1 MATKRISQLETIA
14 NALVTGEAIL
24 PIVISDPLIPNRKAK
39 VNQLFR
45 GLSAGT
51 ATEPGLAF
59 DLDRDTGIYQSAV
72 DEIGLS
78 FGSAA
83 LYNSRRQNTDGSS
96 TLIIRAIDSAS
107 ATSSIE
113 ITPQGSGYMTIN
125 GDFVQTDTKF
135 YLSGDQNPAKRAH
148 FNVDTIST
156 QSGTR
161 RFDLPN
167 IGTNTSTTIVAND
180 TFQTL
185 TNKTILIK
193 DAELQ
198 ITGSSDTSK
207 VAKFET
213 DAWESP
219 GSHTYKLPDFGAAN
233 TQSTLLDDITEQN
246 VFNKNMVNPTFSN
259 TPSNDENNPTR
270 YVIFDSSQL
279 TQDRTVIWPDLNIKA
294 VGEASAQTIAN
305 KVYKGAVF
313 CDTDVDDGEGRKV
326 QFILDNIEDN
336 QTYQFSFPDNDPT
349 APLNNGSDPNMLVTE
364 KKTQTLVNK
373 TLEQMKINNPDN
385 LNGLVT
391 IDVSN
396 ISDSVAIQFPN
407 ADATLL
413 STNNI
418 SDVAISFGGALAAP
432 VLGGQIRLQQHFSRK
447 ISRQ

>member
-279 TQDRTVIWPDLNIKA
+279 TQDRTVIFPDLNIKA
-294 VGEASAQTIAN
+294 VGEASAQTISN

-313 CDTDVDDGEGRKV
+313 CDTDVNDGEGRKI

-432 VLGGQIRLQQHFSRK
+432 VLGGQIRLQQHFMSGW
-447 ISRQ
+447 

>member
-1 MATKRISQLETIA
+1 VATKRISQLETISD
-14 NALVTGEAIL
+14 ALVTGEAIM

-45 GLSAGT
+45 GLSAGSAT
-51 ATEPGLAF
+51 APGLAF

-78 FGSAA
+78 FGTAS
-83 LYNSRRQNTDGSS
+83 LYNTRRANTDGSS
-96 TLIIRAIDSAS
+96 TLIIRAIDTAS

-113 ITPQGSGYMTIN
+113 ITPQGSGYMTVN
-125 GDFVQTDTKF
+125 GDLVQTDTQF
-135 YLSGDQNPAKRAH
+135 YLAGDQNPAKRAH

-167 IGTNTSTTIVAND
+167 IGTSTSTTIVAND

-193 DAELQ
+193 DSELQ
-198 ITGSSDTSK
+198 ITGSTDTSK
-207 VAKFET
+207 IAKFET
-213 DAWESP
+213 DAWEAP
-219 GSHTYKLPDFGAAN
+219 GAHTYKLPDFGAAN
-233 TQSTLLDDITEQN
+233 TQSTLLDDITDQN

-259 TPSNDENNPTR
+259 TPSNDENNPTK

-279 TQDRTVIWPDLNIKA
+279 TQDRTVIFPGLNIKA
-294 VGEASAQTIAN
+294 VGEQSAQTIAN

-313 CDTDVDDGEGRKV
+313 CDTDPNDGEGRK
-326 QFILDNIEDN
+326 ITLNLSNIEDN
-336 QTYQFSFPDNDPT
+336 QNYVFSFPDNEVT

-373 TLEQMKINNPDN
+373 TMELMQINNPND
-385 LNGLVT
+385 LNGNIT
-391 IDVSN
+391 IDAGNIKSN
-396 ISDSVAIQFPN
+396 VTIQFPD

-432 VLGGQIRLQQHFSRK
+432 VLGGQLRIQSHFMSGW
-447 ISRQ
+447 

>member
-1 MATKRISQLETIA
+1 MATKRISQLETISD
-14 NALVTGEAIL
+14 ALVTGEAIM

-45 GLSAGT
+45 GLSAGSAT
-51 ATEPGLAF
+51 APGLAF
-59 DLDRDTGIYQSAV
+59 DLDRDTGIYQSTV

-78 FGSAA
+78 FGTAS
-83 LYNSRRQNTDGSS
+83 LYNSRRANTDGSS

-113 ITPQGSGYMTIN
+113 ITPQGSGYMTVN
-125 GDFVQTDTKF
+125 GDFVQTDTQF

-167 IGTNTSTTIVAND
+167 IGTSTSTTIVAND

-193 DAELQ
+193 DSELQ
-198 ITGSSDTSK
+198 ITGSTDTSK
-207 VAKFET
+207 IAKFET
-213 DAWESP
+213 DAWEAP
-219 GSHTYKLPDFGAAN
+219 GAHTYKLPDFGAAN
-233 TQSTLLDDITEQN
+233 TQSTLLDDITDQN

-259 TPSNDENNPTR
+259 TPSNDENNPTK

-313 CDTDVDDGEGRKV
+313 CDTDPNDGEGRK
-326 QFILDNIEDN
+326 ITLDLSNIEDN
-336 QTYQFSFPDNDPT
+336 QNYVFSFPDNEVT
-349 APLNNGSDPNMLVTE
+349 APLNNGSDSNMLVTE

-373 TLEQMKINNPDN
+373 TMELMQINNPND
-385 LNGLVT
+385 LNGNIT
-391 IDVSN
+391 IDAGNIKSN
-396 ISDSVAIQFPN
+396 VTIQFPD

-432 VLGGQIRLQQHFSRK
+432 VLGGQLRIQSHFMSGW
-447 ISRQ
+447 

>member
-1 MATKRISQLETIA
+1 MATKRISQLETISD
-14 NALVTGEAIL
+14 ALVTGEAIM

-45 GLSAGT
+45 GLSAGSAT
-51 ATEPGLAF
+51 APGLAF

-78 FGSAA
+78 FGTAA
-83 LYNSRRQNTDGSS
+83 LYNSRRANTDGSS

-107 ATSSIE
+107 ATTSIE
-113 ITPQGSGYMTIN
+113 ITPQGSGYMTVS
-125 GDFVQTDTKF
+125 GDLIQTDTQF
-135 YLSGDQNPAKRAH
+135 YLAGDQNPAKRAH

-167 IGTNTSTTIVAND
+167 IGTSTSTTIVAND

-193 DAELQ
+193 DSELQ
-198 ITGSSDTSK
+198 ITGSTDTSK
-207 VAKFET
+207 IAKFET
-213 DAWESP
+213 DAWEAP
-219 GSHTYKLPDFGAAN
+219 GAHTYKLPDFGAAN
-233 TQSTLLDDITEQN
+233 TQSTLLDDITDQN

-259 TPSNDENNPTR
+259 TPSNDENNPTK

-313 CDTDVDDGEGRKV
+313 CDTDPNDGEGRK
-326 QFILDNIEDN
+326 ITLDLSNIEDN
-336 QTYQFSFPDNDPT
+336 QNYVFSFPDNEVT
-349 APLNNGSDPNMLVTE
+349 APLNNGSDSNMLVTE

-373 TLEQMKINNPDN
+373 TMELMQINNPND
-385 LNGLVT
+385 LNGNIT
-391 IDVSN
+391 IDAGNIKSN
-396 ISDSVAIQFPN
+396 VTIQFPD

-432 VLGGQIRLQQHFSRK
+432 VLGGQLRIQSHFMSGW
-447 ISRQ
+447 

>member
-1 MATKRISQLETIA
+1 MATKRISQLETISD
-14 NALVTGEAIL
+14 ALVTGEAIM

-45 GLSAGT
+45 GLSAGSAT
-51 ATEPGLAF
+51 APGLAF

-78 FGSAA
+78 FGTAS
-83 LYNSRRQNTDGSS
+83 LYNTRRANTDGSS
-96 TLIIRAIDSAS
+96 TLIIRAIDTAS

-113 ITPQGSGYMTIN
+113 ITPQGSGYMTVN
-125 GDFVQTDTKF
+125 GDLVQTDTQF
-135 YLSGDQNPAKRAH
+135 YLAGDQNPAKRAH

-167 IGTNTSTTIVAND
+167 IGTSTSTTIVAND

-193 DAELQ
+193 DSELQ
-198 ITGSSDTSK
+198 ITGSTDTSK
-207 VAKFET
+207 IAKFET
-213 DAWESP
+213 DAWEAP
-219 GSHTYKLPDFGAAN
+219 GAHTYKLPDFGAAN
-233 TQSTLLDDITEQN
+233 TQSTLLDDITDQN

-259 TPSNDENNPTR
+259 TPSNDENNPTK

-279 TQDRTVIWPDLNIKA
+279 TQDRTVIFPDLNIKA
-294 VGEASAQTIAN
+294 VGEQSAQTIAN

-313 CDTDVDDGEGRKV
+313 CDTDPNDGEGRKV
-326 QFILDNIEDN
+326 TLDLSNIEDN
-336 QTYQFSFPDNDPT
+336 QNYVFSFPDNEVT

-373 TLEQMKINNPDN
+373 TMELMQINNPND
-385 LNGLVT
+385 LNGNIT
-391 IDVSN
+391 IDAGNIKSN
-396 ISDSVAIQFPN
+396 VTIQFPD

-432 VLGGQIRLQQHFSRK
+432 VLGGQLRIQSHFMSGW
-447 ISRQ
+447 

>member
-1 MATKRISQLETIA
+1 MATKRISQLETISD
-14 NALVTGEAIL
+14 ALVTGEAIM

-45 GLSAGT
+45 GLSAGSAT
-51 ATEPGLAF
+51 APGLAF

-72 DEIGLS
+72 DEIGIS
-78 FGSAA
+78 FGSAS
-83 LYNSRRQNTDGSS
+83 LYNSRRANTDGSS

-113 ITPQGSGYMTIN
+113 ITPQGSGYATVS
-125 GDFVQTDTKF
+125 GDFVQTDTQF

-167 IGTNTSTTIVAND
+167 IGTSTSTTIVAND

-198 ITGSSDTSK
+198 ITGSTDTAK
-207 VAKFET
+207 IAKFET
-213 DAWESP
+213 DAWEAP
-219 GSHTYKLPDFGAAN
+219 GAHTYRLPDFGASQ

-246 VFNKNMVNPTFSN
+246 VFNKNLVNPTFSN
-259 TPSNDENNPTR
+259 TPSNDENNPTK

-294 VGEASAQTIAN
+294 VGEASAQTISN
-305 KVYKGAVF
+305 KVFKGAVF
-313 CDTDVDDGEGRKV
+313 CDTDPADGEGRK
-326 QFILDNIEDN
+326 ITLDLSNIEDN
-336 QTYQFSFPDNDPT
+336 QNYVFSFPDNEVT
-349 APLNNGSDPNMLVTE
+349 APLNNGTDANMLVTE

-373 TLEQMKINNPDN
+373 TMELMKINNPND
-385 LNGLVT
+385 LNGNITFDAQNIKNAVT
-391 IDVSN
+391 
-396 ISDSVAIQFPN
+396 IQFPD

-432 VLGGQIRLQQHFSRK
+432 VLGGQLRIQQHFMSGW
-447 ISRQ
+447 

>member
-1 MATKRISQLETIA
+1 VATKRISQLETLA

-294 VGEASAQTIAN
+294 VGEASAQTISN

-313 CDTDVDDGEGRKV
+313 CDTDVDDGEGRKI

-349 APLNNGSDPNMLVTE
+349 APLNNGSDPNMIVTE

-432 VLGGQIRLQQHFSRK
+432 VLGGQIRLQQHFMSGW
-447 ISRQ
+447 

>member
-14 NALVTGEAIL
+14 DGLVTGEAIL

-39 VNQLFR
+39 INQLFR

-51 ATEPGLAF
+51 ATQPGLAF

-83 LYNSRRQNTDGSS
+83 LYNSRRANTDGSS

-113 ITPQGSGYMTIN
+113 ITPQGSGYMTVN
-125 GDFVQTDTKF
+125 GDIIQTDIQF
-135 YLSGDQNPAKRAH
+135 LLAGDQNPAKRAH

-167 IGTNTSTTIVAND
+167 VGTNTSTTIVAND

-185 TNKTILIK
+185 TNKTILVK

-198 ITGSSDTSK
+198 ITGSTDTSK
-207 VAKFET
+207 IAKFEC
-213 DAWESP
+213 DAWEAP
-219 GSHTYKLPDFGAAN
+219 GAHTYKLPDFGAAN

-259 TPSNDENNPTR
+259 TPSNDENNPTK

-294 VGEASAQTIAN
+294 VG
-305 KVYKGAVF
+305 
-313 CDTDVDDGEGRKV
+313 
-326 QFILDNIEDN
+326 
-336 QTYQFSFPDNDPT
+336 
-349 APLNNGSDPNMLVTE
+349 
-364 KKTQTLVNK
+364 
-373 TLEQMKINNPDN
+373 
-385 LNGLVT
+385 
-391 IDVSN
+391 
-396 ISDSVAIQFPN
+396 
-407 ADATLL
+407 
-413 STNNI
+413 
-418 SDVAISFGGALAAP
+418 
-432 VLGGQIRLQQHFSRK
+432 
-447 ISRQ
+447 

>member
-14 NALVTGEAIL
+14 DGLVTGEAIL

-39 VNQLFR
+39 INQLFR

-51 ATEPGLAF
+51 ATQPGLAF
-59 DLDRDTGIYQSAV
+59 DLDRDSGIYQSAV
-72 DEIGLS
+72 DEIGIT
-78 FGSAA
+78 FGSAS
-83 LYNSRRQNTDGSS
+83 LYNSRRANTDGSS
-96 TLIIRAIDSAS
+96 TLIIRAIDTAS
-107 ATSSIE
+107 AVSSIE
-113 ITPQGSGYMTIN
+113 FTPQGSGYLTVN
-125 GDFVQTDTKF
+125 GDLIQTDAQF

-167 IGTNTSTTIVAND
+167 VGTNTSTTIVAND

-193 DAELQ
+193 DSELQ
-198 ITGSSDTSK
+198 ITGSTDTSK
-207 VAKFET
+207 IAKFET

-246 VFNKNMVNPTFSN
+246 VFNKNLVNPTFSN
-259 TPSNDENNPTR
+259 TPSNDQNNPTK

-279 TQDRTVIWPDLNIKA
+279 SQDRTVIWPDLNIKV
-294 VGEASAQTIAN
+294 VGEASAQTVSN
-305 KVYKGAVF
+305 KVFKGAVF
-313 CDTDVDDGEGRKV
+313 CDTDVTDGEGRKI
-326 QFILDNIEDN
+326 QFDLSNIEDN
-336 QTYQFSFPDNDPT
+336 QTYVFSFPDNEVT
-349 APLNNGSDPNMLVTE
+349 APLNNGSDPNMLVSE
-364 KKTQTLVNK
+364 KKTQTLTNK
-373 TLEQMKINNPDN
+373 TLELMKINNPDD
-385 LNGLVT
+385 LNGIVS
-391 IDVSN
+391 IDTSN
-396 ISDSVAIQFPN
+396 IDNAVTIQFPN

-418 SDVAISFGGALAAP
+418 SEVAITFGGALAAP
-432 VLGGQIRLQQHFSRK
+432 VLGGQLRIQSHFMSGW
-447 ISRQ
+447 

>member
-1 MATKRISQLETIA
+1 MATKRISQLETISD
-14 NALVTGEAIL
+14 ALVTGEAIM

-45 GLSAGT
+45 GLSAGSAT
-51 ATEPGLAF
+51 APGLAF

-78 FGSAA
+78 FGSAS
-83 LYNSRRQNTDGSS
+83 LYNSRRANTDGSS

-107 ATSSIE
+107 ATSNIE
-113 ITPQGSGYMTIN
+113 ITPQGSGYATIS
-125 GDFVQTDTKF
+125 GDFVQTDTQF

-167 IGTNTSTTIVAND
+167 IGTSTSTTIVAND

-198 ITGSSDTSK
+198 ITGSTDTAK
-207 VAKFET
+207 IAKFET
-213 DAWESP
+213 DAWEAP
-219 GSHTYKLPDFGAAN
+219 GSHTYRLPDFGASQ

-246 VFNKNMVNPTFSN
+246 VFNKNLVNPTFSN
-259 TPSNDENNPTR
+259 TPSNDENNPTK

-279 TQDRTVIWPDLNIKA
+279 TQDRTVIWPDLNIKV

-313 CDTDVDDGEGRKV
+313 CDTDPNDGEGRK
-326 QFILDNIEDN
+326 ITLDLSNIEDN
-336 QTYQFSFPDNDPT
+336 QNYVFSFPDNEVT
-349 APLNNGSDPNMLVTE
+349 APLNNGADSNMLVTE

-373 TLEQMKINNPDN
+373 TMELMKINNPND
-385 LNGLVT
+385 LNGNIT
-391 IDVSN
+391 IDAQN
-396 ISDSVAIQFPN
+396 IKSAVTIQFPD

-432 VLGGQIRLQQHFSRK
+432 VLGGQLRIQQHFMSGW
-447 ISRQ
+447 

>member
-14 NALVTGEAIL
+14 DGLVTGEAIL

-39 VNQLFR
+39 INQLFR

-51 ATEPGLAF
+51 ATQPGLAF

-83 LYNSRRQNTDGSS
+83 LYNSRRANTDGSS

-113 ITPQGSGYMTIN
+113 ITPQGSGYMTVN
-125 GDFVQTDTKF
+125 GDIIQTDIQF
-135 YLSGDQNPAKRAH
+135 LLAGDQNPAKRAH

-167 IGTNTSTTIVAND
+167 VGTNTSTTIVAND

-185 TNKTILIK
+185 TNKTILVK

-198 ITGSSDTSK
+198 ITGSTDTSK
-207 VAKFET
+207 IAKFEC
-213 DAWESP
+213 DAWEAP
-219 GSHTYKLPDFGAAN
+219 GAHTYRLPDFGAAQ

-246 VFNKNMVNPTFSN
+246 VFNKNLVNPTFSN
-259 TPSNDENNPTR
+259 TPSNDENNPTK

-313 CDTDVDDGEGRKV
+313 CDTDPNDGEGRK
-326 QFILDNIEDN
+326 ITLDLSNIEDN
-336 QTYQFSFPDNDPT
+336 QNYVFSFPDNEVT
-349 APLNNGSDPNMLVTE
+349 APLNNGADSNMLVTE

-373 TLEQMKINNPDN
+373 TMELMKINNPND
-385 LNGLVT
+385 LNGNIT
-391 IDVSN
+391 IDAQN
-396 ISDSVAIQFPN
+396 IKSAVTIQFPD

-432 VLGGQIRLQQHFSRK
+432 VLGGQLRIQQHFMSGW
-447 ISRQ
+447 

>member
-1 MATKRISQLETIA
+1 MATKRISQLETIS

-45 GLSAGT
+45 GLSAGSQ
-51 ATEPGLAF
+51 AAPGLAF
-59 DLDRDTGIYQSAV
+59 DLDRDTGIYQTAI

-83 LYNSRRQNTDGSS
+83 LYNSRRENTDGSS
-96 TLIIRAIDSAS
+96 TLLIRAIDTASAS
-107 ATSSIE
+107 SSIE
-113 ITPQGSGYMTIN
+113 MTPQGSGFFTVN
-125 GDFVQTDTKF
+125 GSIIQTDAQF
-135 YLSGDQNPAKRAH
+135 YLQGDQNTGKRAH

-167 IGTNTSTTIVAND
+167 VGTNTSTTLVAND

-193 DAELQ
+193 DSELQ
-198 ITGSSDTSK
+198 ITGSTATDK
-207 VAKFET
+207 IAKFET

-219 GSHTYKLPDFGAAN
+219 GAHTYKLPDFGAAQ
-233 TQSTLLDDITEQN
+233 TQSTLLDDITNQN

-259 TPSNDENNPTR
+259 TPSDDENNPTR
-270 YVIFDSSQL
+270 YVIFDSSGL
-279 TQDRTVIWPDLNIKA
+279 TNNRTVTFPDLNIKI
-294 VGEASAQTIAN
+294 VGEASSQTLTN
-305 KVYKGAVF
+305 KVYKGAIF
-313 CDTDVDDGEGRKV
+313 CDTDPADGEGRKI
-326 QFILDNIEDN
+326 QFDLSNIEDN
-336 QTYQFSFPDNDPT
+336 QTYTFAFPDDDPT
-349 APLNNGSDPNMLVTE
+349 APLNTSGVNVLVSE
-364 KKTQTLVNK
+364 LKTQFLKNK
-373 TLEQMKINNPDN
+373 TLELCKLNNPN
-385 LNGLVT
+385 NVNG
-391 IDVSN
+391 IINFDASN
-396 ISDSVAIQFPN
+396 IDESVTIQFPN

-432 VLGGQIRLQQHFSRK
+432 TLGGQIRLQQHFLSGW
-447 ISRQ
+447 

>member
-1 MATKRISQLETIA
+1 VATKRISQLETLA

-279 TQDRTVIWPDLNIKA
+279 TQDRTVIFPDLNIKA
-294 VGEASAQTIAN
+294 VGEASAQTISN

-313 CDTDVDDGEGRKV
+313 CDTDVNDGEGRKI

-349 APLNNGSDPNMLVTE
+349 APLNNGSDPNMLVSE

-385 LNGLVT
+385 INGLVT

-432 VLGGQIRLQQHFSRK
+432 VLGGQIRLQSHFMSGW
-447 ISRQ
+447 

>member
-1 MATKRISQLETIA
+1 MATKRISQLETISD
-14 NALVTGEAIL
+14 ALVTGEAIM

-45 GLSAGT
+45 GLSAGSAT
-51 ATEPGLAF
+51 APGLAF

-78 FGSAA
+78 FGTAA
-83 LYNSRRQNTDGSS
+83 LYNSRRANTDGSS

-107 ATSSIE
+107 ATTSIE
-113 ITPQGSGYMTIN
+113 ITPQGSGYMTVS
-125 GDFVQTDTKF
+125 GDLIQTDTQF
-135 YLSGDQNPAKRAH
+135 YLAGDQNPAKRAH

-167 IGTNTSTTIVAND
+167 IGTSTSTTIVAND

-193 DAELQ
+193 DSELQ
-198 ITGSSDTSK
+198 ITGSTDTSK
-207 VAKFET
+207 IAKFET
-213 DAWESP
+213 DAWEAP
-219 GSHTYKLPDFGAAN
+219 GAHTYKLPDFGAAN
-233 TQSTLLDDITEQN
+233 TLSTLLDDITDQN

-259 TPSNDENNPTR
+259 TPSNDENNPTK

-313 CDTDVDDGEGRKV
+313 CDTDPNDGEGRK
-326 QFILDNIEDN
+326 ITLDLSNIEDN
-336 QTYQFSFPDNDPT
+336 QNYVFSFPDNEVT
-349 APLNNGSDPNMLVTE
+349 APLNNGSDSNMLVTE

-373 TLEQMKINNPDN
+373 TMELMQINNPND
-385 LNGLVT
+385 LNGNIT
-391 IDVSN
+391 IDAGNIKSN
-396 ISDSVAIQFPN
+396 VTIQFPD

-432 VLGGQIRLQQHFSRK
+432 VLGGQLRIQSHFMSGW
-447 ISRQ
+447 

>member
-1 MATKRISQLETIA
+1 MATKRISQLETLA

-349 APLNNGSDPNMLVTE
+349 APLNNGSDPNMLVSE

-432 VLGGQIRLQQHFSRK
+432 VLGGQIRLQSHFMSGW
-447 ISRQ
+447 

>member
-294 VGEASAQTIAN
+294 VGEASAQTISN

-313 CDTDVDDGEGRKV
+313 CDTDVNDGEGRKI
-326 QFILDNIEDN
+326 QFDLSNIEDN
-336 QTYQFSFPDNDPT
+336 QSYTYSFPDNDPT
-349 APLNNGSDPNMLVTE
+349 APLNNGSDPNMLVSE

-373 TLEQMKINNPDN
+373 TLELTKINNPDN
-385 LNGLVT
+385 LNGLIN

-396 ISDSVAIQFPN
+396 ITDLVNIQFPN

-432 VLGGQIRLQQHFSRK
+432 VLGGQIRLQQHFMSGW
-447 ISRQ
+447 

>member
-198 ITGSSDTSK
+198 ITGSTDTSK
-207 VAKFET
+207 VDKFET
-213 DAWESP
+213 DAWEAP

-432 VLGGQIRLQQHFSRK
+432 VLGGQIRLQQHFMSGW
-447 ISRQ
+447 

>member
-83 LYNSRRQNTDGSS
+83 LYNSRRSNTDGSS

-294 VGEASAQTIAN
+294 VGEASAQNISN

-313 CDTDVDDGEGRKV
+313 CDTDVNDGEGRKI
-326 QFILDNIEDN
+326 QFDLSNIEDN
-336 QTYQFSFPDNDPT
+336 QSYTYSFPDNDPT
-349 APLNNGSDPNMLVTE
+349 APLNNGSDPNMLVSE

-373 TLEQMKINNPDN
+373 TLELMKINNPDN

-432 VLGGQIRLQQHFSRK
+432 VLGGQIRLQQHFMSGW
-447 ISRQ
+447 